1 MAGLNLDLTYVLD
14 TGNLDLDTL
23 ALTHLSNNLSN
34 LAGRVQRRAT
44 GQNLPVVED
53 RLGEGLSGGG
63 LAQVTVEAERLQ
75 DGEVS
80 LDVEQRS
87 TRPLLLVED
96 VTTTAGKDTVHT
108 THGLLGHLNLDEVD
122 RLEKSRF
129 SKQGSG
135 VQDTTSGRDD
145 LTTTTVN
152 GISVEGDIEDVE
164 ADGAHRLLGNGTLT
178 GSPLETG
185 HDGILDFVQVLNSLG
200 LVNQQVGAGTVG
212 TEAPNLSGVSDIPAE
227 VISHDTGTS
236 LEIVTGRDL
245 ASLDGKRQ
253 LLVDGLGNHVE
264 TVVLVG
270 GLGQGSHAGL
280 AADGLTVLNDRVG
293 DGERNTSVV
302 VLKIVQAN
310 LEMQLTG
317 TGNDVLTRVG
327 SEGKDA
333 RVGLG
338 ETLET
343 FDKLGQILGVLDLDG
358 ALHDRGDGELHDL
371 EVVGSFQGSEGTRL
385 EEELVNADK
394 TNNVTSGHI
403 VDGVDLATHHED
415 GTLDSLDEEIVLLS
429 GDVVGALDTDL
440 QTRSNGTGEDTT
452 EGVETTLIGGGHH
465 LGDVEHERTLG
476 VAVSDTDSA
485 LIVKGTLVQSL
496 GTVLLG
502 SDGRGQVEN
511 HHLQKSVGSGEESA
525 HDSLEELL
533 ALLLL
538 VIRSELQLKLLEKGG
553 NLLLLEVHDSGE
565 DLEDGIQDELV
576 EGTLK
581 LLALIGT
588 VLGPL
593 LGVGVEEVVTLWER
607 RRVSILAHY

>member
-1 MAGLNLDLTYVLD
+1 
-14 TGNLDLDTL
+14 
-23 ALTHLSNNLSN
+23 
-34 LAGRVQRRAT
+34 
-44 GQNLPVVED
+44 
-53 RLGEGLSGGG
+53 
-63 LAQVTVEAERLQ
+63 
-75 DGEVS
+75 
-80 LDVEQRS
+80 
-87 TRPLLLVED
+87 
-96 VTTTAGKDTVHT
+96 
-108 THGLLGHLNLDEVD
+108 
-122 RLEKSRF
+122 
-129 SKQGSG
+129 
-135 VQDTTSGRDD
+135 
-145 LTTTTVN
+145 
-152 GISVEGDIEDVE
+152 
-164 ADGAHRLLGNGTLT
+164 
-178 GSPLETG
+178 
-185 HDGILDFVQVLNSLG
+185 
-200 LVNQQVGAGTVG
+200 
-212 TEAPNLSGVSDIPAE
+212 
-227 VISHDTGTS
+227 
-236 LEIVTGRDL
+236 
-245 ASLDGKRQ
+245 
-253 LLVDGLGNHVE
+253 
-264 TVVLVG
+264 VLVG

-280 AADGLTVLNDRVG
+280 AADGLTVLNNRVG

-593 LGVGVEEVVTLWER
+593 LGVGVEEVVTPETLHHLALVDTKLLGVTDSELTDSEGPAVQTGTEGDSTPVGVDLDITESLVEVGGDDDVDGLDGTR
-607 RRVSILAHY
+607 EGLVQILLGDLELEKSTVDLVDDDNRLDTLTKSLTQDSLGLDAHTFDSVDDDESTISDTESSSDLRREIDVTRRVNEVDQEILALGLLANDVLDILGIVEVTVQSDGSGLDGNTTLLLVGTSIRGTGITSLCGRDNTGLGQQGIGQGRLAVIDVGNDGHVSDIGGLVHEGPDLVDRKVDHLGGILAFYLA

>member
-1 MAGLNLDLTYVLD
+1 
-14 TGNLDLDTL
+14 
-23 ALTHLSNNLSN
+23 
-34 LAGRVQRRAT
+34 
-44 GQNLPVVED
+44 
-53 RLGEGLSGGG
+53 
-63 LAQVTVEAERLQ
+63 
-75 DGEVS
+75 
-80 LDVEQRS
+80 
-87 TRPLLLVED
+87 
-96 VTTTAGKDTVHT
+96 
-108 THGLLGHLNLDEVD
+108 
-122 RLEKSRF
+122 
-129 SKQGSG
+129 
-135 VQDTTSGRDD
+135 
-145 LTTTTVN
+145 
-152 GISVEGDIEDVE
+152 
-164 ADGAHRLLGNGTLT
+164 
-178 GSPLETG
+178 
-185 HDGILDFVQVLNSLG
+185 
-200 LVNQQVGAGTVG
+200 
-212 TEAPNLSGVSDIPAE
+212 
-227 VISHDTGTS
+227 
-236 LEIVTGRDL
+236 
-245 ASLDGKRQ
+245 
-253 LLVDGLGNHVE
+253 
-264 TVVLVG
+264 
-270 GLGQGSHAGL
+270 
-280 AADGLTVLNDRVG
+280 
-293 DGERNTSVV
+293 VV

-429 GDVVGALDTDL
+429 GYVVGALDTDL

-593 LGVGVEEVVTLWER
+593 LGVGVEEVVTPETLHHLALVDTKLLGVTDSELTDSEGPAVQTGTEGDSTLVGVDLDITESLVEVGGDDDVDGLDGTR
-607 RRVSILAHY
+607 EGLVQILLGDLELEKSTVDLVDDDNRLDTLTKSLTQDSLGLDAHTFDSVDDDESTISDTESSSDLRREIDVTRRVNEVDQEILALGLLANDVLDILGIVEVTVQSDGSGLDGNTTLLLVGTSIRGTGITSLCGRDNTGLGQQGIGQGRLAVIDVSDHGHVTNVRGLVHLRPQLVDRKVHHLC